1 MLRERR
7 PRALGVLGAAVTAYY
22 LLVNS
27 GYAYWEGGFS
37 LGPRH
42 MIPVLP
48 FLMLA
53 IAALWVA
60 AGAVLR
66 SLMVA
71 LGVAGAAVNIMAM
84 ATTVTP
90 DSANPHPITE
100 IIVPRFL
107 AGDVHSIIG
116 SAVRVEGLA
125 SLLPFFILG
134 TLLTAALV
142 RRNVRGVGGSRSS

>member
-1 MLRERR
+1 M
-7 PRALGVLGAAVTAYY
+7 TAYY

-42 MIPVLP
+42 MVPVLP

-53 IAALWVA
+53 IAALWVQ
-60 AGAVLR
+60 AGTLLR

-71 LGVAGAAVNIMAM
+71 LGLGGAAVNVMAM

-90 DSANPHPITE
+90 DSANHHPIAE
-100 IIVPRFL
+100 IIIPRFL
-107 AGDVHSIIG
+107 AGNVHSVIG
-116 SAVRVEGLA
+116 TALHVEGLG
-125 SLLPFFILG
+125 I
-134 TLLTAALV
+134 AAAPSGLSV
-142 RRNVRGVGGSRSS
+142 AV